1 MSRGRL
7 FIAVVAAVAF
17 AACTEVGT
25 DPNAVVAVRFDGSAY
40 PSIVAGDSLRDSLG
54 ALQPVRA
61 TGLNYKGEAVA
72 GAAFV
77 FSSPDTVLR
86 LFPDGNVFATRRK
99 TDANPARVFATIGSL
114 QSSADTLFVVQ
125 RADSLKPAKQ
135 VDTALFVAG
144 AGASTA
150 PNSPAFQV
158 FGDTAAGKP
167 KATVQGWLV
176 SFRLRY
182 RGTTI
187 SASDTTFA
195 YTFET
200 VGSGPTSKRVQR
212 IVDTTDASGNAGHR
226 VFVRTLSAAE
236 DTLFLIATIR
246 PRKANAE
253 PIIDSIPVVIRPAPP
268 STLRQ
273 R

>member
-1 MSRGRL
+1 
-7 FIAVVAAVAF
+7 
-17 AACTEVGT
+17 
-25 DPNAVVAVRFDGSAY
+25 VAVRFDGSPY

-54 ALQPVRA
+54 ALQPIRA
-61 TGLNYKGEAVA
+61 TGLNYKGEPVA
-72 GAAFV
+72 GATFV

-86 LFPDGNVFATRRK
+86 VFPDGNVFATRRK
-99 TDANPARVFATIGSL
+99 TDTNPARLFATIGSL
-114 QSSADTLFVVQ
+114 QSQADTLYVVQ
-125 RADSLKPAKQ
+125 RADSIKAAKQ
-135 VDTALFVAG
+135 VDTALFVPG
-144 AGASTA
+144 TGASTRE
-150 PNSPAFQV
+150 NSPTFQV
-158 FGDTAAGKP
+158 LGDTAAGKP

-200 VGSGPTSKRVQR
+200 AGSGTNLKRVQR
-212 IVDTTDASGNAGHR
+212 IVDTTDASGNASHR

-236 DTLFLIATIR
+236 DTIFLIAAIR
-246 PRKANAE
+246 PRKANAD
-253 PIIDSIPVVIRPAPP
+253 PILDSIPVVIRAAPPSP

-273 R
+273 K